1 MTLGSV
7 HLVMEIEQNHWKNKD
22 NSKKK
27 KKNPRLFLIT
37 SYADT

>member
-27 KKNPRLFLIT
+27 KNPRLFLIT